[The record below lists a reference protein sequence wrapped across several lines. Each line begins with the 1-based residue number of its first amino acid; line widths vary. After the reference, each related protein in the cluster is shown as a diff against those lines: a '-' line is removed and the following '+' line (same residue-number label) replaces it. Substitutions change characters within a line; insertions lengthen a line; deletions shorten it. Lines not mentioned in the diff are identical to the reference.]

1 MGSVFSFEARRKKKA
16 EAAEVRRKEAL
27 VALEQER
34 QNTDRLIRAER
45 WFSELSETEL
55 AELAAKLPRLPRT
68 ILFASPRRR
77 DAVFYSFLVVLLC
90 LSGGAYFL
98 GGLWS
103 LPGVIALGSAWML
116 FRSAE
121 KKMGH
126 GLVFI
131 DPLSSALVGEVYARF
146 SGEGDNSNTDSNT
159 FGDNS
164 ETCQDSGADSSA
176 ETSGEDVPETGALSF
191 LRSSGESR

>member
-68 ILFASPRRR
+68 ILLASPRRR
-77 DAVFYSFLVVLLC
+77 DAVFYSFLVVLLG

-121 KKMGH
+121 KKMGY
-126 GLVFI
+126 GLAFI
-131 DPLSSALVGEVYARF
+131 DPMSSALVGEVYARF
-146 SGEGDNSNTDSNT
+146 GDEGETANTTENNSGTRQDQNSGEG
-159 FGDNS
+159 
-164 ETCQDSGADSSA
+164 SSA
-176 ETSGEDVPETGALSF
+176 EVTEEELSDTGALSF